1 MILVYVLVGLFLTLA
16 ALWILIPALYGLPSV
31 PTRHDRVRAA
41 LRLADLKP
49 GEAFFDLGCG
59 DGRTLVIAA
68 REFGAN
74 ATGIEIGPVQCL
86 VSWGNAARNGVRS
99 KACAERSR
107 SIRVKRGNFYTA
119 DVRAA
124 DVVFVYAT
132 TRELSRLQA
141 HLESQLRDGAR
152 VVTVGSNFPDWEP
165 VNVDRENLIFLYVM
179 PQYRRTVEPA
189 EVLP

>member
-1 MILVYVLVGLFLTLA
+1 MTAVYILAGLFLTLA
-16 ALWILIPALYGLPSV
+16 ALWILVPALYGLPSV
-31 PTRHDRVRAA
+31 PTHPDRIRAA

-68 REFGAN
+68 REFGAS

-86 VSWGNAARNGVRS
+86 VSWGNALRNGV
-99 KACAERSR
+99 SR
-107 SIRVKRGNFYTA
+107 QVRVKRGNFYRA

-132 TRELSRLQA
+132 SRELVRLQA
-141 HLESQLRDGAR
+141 HLASQLREGVR
-152 VVTVGSNFPDWEP
+152 VVTVGSDFPDWEP
-165 VNVDRENLIFLYVM
+165 VKMDRTNLIFLYVLP

-189 EVLP
+189 DVLI

>member
-1 MILVYVLVGLFLTLA
+1 MGRGTTHMIAIYILAGLFLLLA
-16 ALWILIPALYGLPSV
+16 ALWILVPALYGLPSV
-31 PTRHDRVRAA
+31 PTHPDRIRAA

-68 REFGAN
+68 KEFGAQ

-86 VSWGNAARNGVRS
+86 VSWGNALRNGVS
-99 KACAERSR
+99 QNV
-107 SIRVKRGNFYTA
+107 RVKQRNFYTA
-119 DVRAA
+119 NIAGA

-132 TRELSRLQA
+132 SRELIRLQS
-141 HLESQLRDGAR
+141 HLTSQLREGAR

-165 VNVDRENLIFLYVM
+165 VKMDRVNLLFLYVM
-179 PQYRRTVEPA
+179 PPG
-189 EVLP
+189 

>member
-1 MILVYVLVGLFLTLA
+1 MTVFYLLAGIFLTLA

-31 PTRHDRVRAA
+31 PTKHERVRAA
-41 LRLADLKP
+41 LRLADLRA

-68 REFGAN
+68 REFDAT

-86 VSWGNAARNGVRS
+86 VSWGNALRNGVRQMV
-99 KACAERSR
+99 K
-107 SIRVKRGNFYTA
+107 VKRGNFYRA

-132 TRELSRLQA
+132 TRELSRLQK

-152 VVTVGSNFPDWEP
+152 VVTIGSSFPDWEP
-165 VNVDRENLIFLYVM
+165 AKVDRENLIFLYVM

-189 EVLP
+189 GVLT

>member
-1 MILVYVLVGLFLTLA
+1 MTLLYLLAGIFLTLA
-16 ALWILIPALYGLPSV
+16 ALWILVPALYGLPSV
-31 PTRHDRVRAA
+31 PTNHDRVRAA
-41 LRLADLKP
+41 LRLADLGA

-68 REFGAN
+68 REFGAS

-86 VSWGNAARNGVRS
+86 VSGANAARNGVRS
-99 KACAERSR
+99 KVK
-107 SIRVKRGNFYTA
+107 VKRGNFYRA

-132 TRELSRLQA
+132 TRELSRLQT
-141 HLESQLRDGAR
+141 HLENQLRDGAR
-152 VVTVGSNFPDWEP
+152 VVTVGSNFPDWEATK
-165 VNVDRENLIFLYVM
+165 VDRENLIFLYVM

-189 EVLP
+189 DVLT

>member
-1 MILVYVLVGLFLTLA
+1 MTLLYLLAGIFLTLA

-31 PTRHDRVRAA
+31 PTRHDRLRAA
-41 LRLADLKP
+41 LRLADLKA

-68 REFGAN
+68 REFGAF
-74 ATGIEIGPVQCL
+74 ATGVEIGPVQCL
-86 VSWGNAARNGVRS
+86 VSVGNAIRNGVRS
-99 KACAERSR
+99 KV
-107 SIRVKRGNFYTA
+107 RVTRGNFYRA

-132 TRELSRLQA
+132 TRELSRLQT
-141 HLESQLRDGAR
+141 HLESQLRNGAR

-165 VNVDRENLIFLYVM
+165 VKVDRENLIFLYVM
-179 PQYRRTVEPA
+179 PPYRRTVEPA
-189 EVLP
+189 DGLK

>member
-1 MILVYVLVGLFLTLA
+1 MTLLAGLILTLA

-31 PTRHDRVRAA
+31 PTRHDRIRAA
-41 LRLADLKP
+41 LRLADLAA

-68 REFGAN
+68 REFGAS

-86 VSWGNAARNGVRS
+86 VSVGNALRNGVRS
-99 KACAERSR
+99 Q
-107 SIRVKRGNFYTA
+107 IRVKRGNFCRA

-132 TRELSRLQA
+132 SRELSRLQGL
-141 HLESQLRDGAR
+141 LESQLRDGAR
-152 VVTVGSNFPDWEP
+152 VVTVGSDFSDWVP
-165 VNVDRENLIFLYVM
+165 TKMDRERLLFLYVM
-179 PQYRRTVEPA
+179 PPQRVNQ
-189 EVLP
+189 VK